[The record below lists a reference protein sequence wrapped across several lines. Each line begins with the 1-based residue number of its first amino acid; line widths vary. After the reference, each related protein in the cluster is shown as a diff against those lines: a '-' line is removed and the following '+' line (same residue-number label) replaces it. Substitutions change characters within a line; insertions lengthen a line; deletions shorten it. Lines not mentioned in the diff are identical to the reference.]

1 LKLVEGET
9 EQKKALLL
17 DLIENLKEAVS
28 LFEYSFK
35 SPPYFC
41 VSYSEDFDEYVVF
54 CFTEPAD
61 QQSQVCFTI
70 DIAIV
75 NQENKSVYRFPKASF
90 EVSRVRFNK
99 DFGLDFR
106 LLMKDEKRFFM
117 QSYSKIVQVVRKE
130 EAAGSKESHTAQM
143 REFSVEATRYD
154 SQGATYRLPVMYSLL
169 SNKKQP
175 IAVVVSTFNEFL
187 VRMVGCVLAVNPRS
201 LA

>member
-1 LKLVEGET
+1 MEGET

-28 LFEYSFK
+28 LFEYSLK

-54 CFTEPAD
+54 CFTEPAES
-61 QQSQVCFTI
+61 QSQVCFHI
-70 DIAIV
+70 DLAIV
-75 NQENKSVYRFPKASF
+75 NQENKTVNRFPKASF
-90 EVSRVRFNK
+90 EISKIRFNK

-117 QSYSKIVQVVRKE
+117 QAYSKIVQVTRRE
-130 EAAGSKESHTAQM
+130 EVAGSKETHTAQM
-143 REFSVEATRYD
+143 QEFSVEATRYD
-154 SQGATYRLPVMYSLL
+154 SQGQTYRLPVMYSLL

-175 IAVVVSTFNEFL
+175 IAIVVSTFNEYFI
-187 VRMVGCVLAVNPRS
+187 RMVGCVLAINPRS
-201 LA
+201 LR